1 MPGLKDILMC
11 VEELAPP
18 ALAEGWDNSGLQV
31 GGEDREIS
39 GVLVALDPLP
49 CVVEEAVRS
58 GCGLIVSH
66 HPLFF
71 RPLRV
76 LDLGQAQGAVAGMA
90 IREGISI
97 YSAHTSLDKV
107 PYGVSEALARPL
119 GMTRTAP
126 IVQAEGWP
134 RGFGLG
140 KVGELPEPMTA
151 LELAERLREAFGLK
165 DARLTGDPD
174 RRVSRVALCGGSGSD
189 LIPDAKAAGADIYV
203 TGDIKYHEALDE
215 SDGGMCVLDVGH
227 YASELPVVKHF
238 ASLLKGAVEQK
249 DWDVKVTPA
258 TPVGE
263 PWTVV

>member
-1 MPGLKDILMC
+1 MPTLKDILSC

-18 ALAEGWDNSGLQV
+18 ALAEDWDNSGLQV

-39 GVLVALDPLP
+39 GVLVALDPLTS
-49 CVVEEAVRS
+49 VVEEAVKS
-58 GCGLIVSH
+58 GCGLIVAH

-71 RPLRV
+71 RPLRT

-90 IREGISI
+90 IREGVSI

-140 KVGELPEPMTA
+140 KVGDLAEPMTA
-151 LELAERLREAFGLK
+151 AELANRLK
-165 DARLTGDPD
+165 DAFGIDGVRLTGDPK
-174 RRVSRVALCGGSGSD
+174 RHVQKVALCGGSGAD
-189 LIPDAKAAGADIYV
+189 LIPMAKAAGADSYV

-238 ASLLKGAVEQK
+238 ASLLRGAVEQK
-249 DWDVKVTPA
+249 GWDVKVTPA
-258 TPVGE
+258 TPAGE
-263 PWTVV
+263 PWKVV